1 LSEITLNNE
10 KAESI
15 LIRVVHIITSLQTG
29 GAEMMLYKL
38 LANLDREEFES
49 SVICLSDEG
58 PVGEQIQ
65 ALGIPVRSL
74 GMKPSLP
81 DPLLF
86 WRLVRWLRQA
96 QPDVVQTWMYHA
108 DLLGSLAARLAGGL
122 PVAWNVQSGG
132 LNPASD
138 KRRTIWIQKLL
149 ARFSRSLTGQIVFCS
164 EASKTEHVKI
174 GYSADHMPFI
184 PNGTDIERFKP
195 DSAIRQ
201 EVRAELG
208 IAESDLLV
216 GNVARFHP
224 VKDHQNFI
232 QAAGYI
238 HHQMPDAR
246 FLLCGDGIDWENAE
260 LVGWVEQAG
269 IREAVCLLGRRADV
283 PRLVKAFDLFMLSS
297 QSEGF
302 PNVIGEAMASGVP
315 CVVTDVGDAAIIVG
329 NTGRV
334 ASAGDSAGLAQAAL
348 ELLQMSPD
356 EFEGLRQ
363 AARQRIVQEF
373 SLAQSV
379 AQYGTLYRA
388 MTAQK

>member
-1 LSEITLNNE
+1 M
-10 KAESI
+10 
-15 LIRVVHIITSLQTG
+15 IRVVHIITSLQTG

-38 LANLDREEFES
+38 LASMNRDEFES
-49 SVICLSDEG
+49 SVICLSEEG

-65 ALGIPVRSL
+65 ALGISVQAL

-81 DPLLF
+81 NPILF
-86 WRLVRWLRQA
+86 WRLVRWLRQTK
-96 QPDVVQTWMYHA
+96 PDVVQTWMYHA
-108 DLLGSLAARLAGGL
+108 DLLGSLAARLADGL

-149 ARFSRSLTGQIVFCS
+149 AHFSRSLTGQIVFCS
-164 EASKTEHVKI
+164 EASKAEHVKI

-195 DSAIRQ
+195 DPAVRQ

-208 IAESDLLV
+208 ITGPDLLV

-232 QAAGYI
+232 RAAGHI
-238 HHQMPDAR
+238 HRQMPNTR
-246 FLLCGDGIDWENAE
+246 FLLCGDGIAWDNAE
-260 LVGWVEQAG
+260 LVEWVEQAG
-269 IREAVCLLGRRADV
+269 IREAVCLLGRREDV
-283 PRLVKAFDLFMLSS
+283 PRLVTAFDLFMLSS

-329 NTGRV
+329 DTGRV
-334 ASAGDSAGLAQAAL
+334 APAGDSTRLAQAAL
-348 ELLQMSPD
+348 DLLQKPAD
-356 EFEGLRQ
+356 EFDELRQ
-363 AARQRIVQEF
+363 AARERIVQEF

-379 AQYGTLYRA
+379 AQYGALYRA
-388 MTAQK
+388 MVSQK